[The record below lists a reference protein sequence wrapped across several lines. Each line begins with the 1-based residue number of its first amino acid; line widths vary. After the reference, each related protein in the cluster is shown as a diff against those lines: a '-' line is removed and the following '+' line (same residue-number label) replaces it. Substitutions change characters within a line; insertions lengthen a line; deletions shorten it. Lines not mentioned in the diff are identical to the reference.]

1 MKNIMV
7 YDVEAEELERI
18 ADANDTTIAEVV
30 EMLLEYAEDMKKD
43 NGFK

>member
-7 YDVEAEELERI
+7 YDIEADELDRI
-18 ADANDTTIAEVV
+18 ADMNDTTIAEVI

-43 NGFK
+43 NDLK